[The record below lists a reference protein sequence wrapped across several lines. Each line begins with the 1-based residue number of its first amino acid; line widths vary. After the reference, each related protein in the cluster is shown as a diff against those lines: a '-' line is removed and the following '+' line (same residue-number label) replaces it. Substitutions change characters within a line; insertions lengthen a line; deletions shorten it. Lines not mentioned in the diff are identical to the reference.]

1 MIKRA
6 FATAALLAA
15 ALLAG
20 GEARAQSHTM
30 EFYDVTEVLAPAP
43 AGTVPTNHPDIPNF
57 YSRGSDLAGAGALSF
72 NEGDLRTYEFF
83 AEDDGGAAPSHGA
96 AVRIELLGAGADAY
110 RLSVG
115 ALNESGTPT
124 MPPEPS
130 LSATT
135 LTLSLDSVVG
145 DLLRIRA
152 LRDDDLVAPAE
163 ATLRISLVSGG
174 SISNLPLDFA
184 LTTIEAGM
192 QLGVSDVTNQVRP
205 EHTTLSAVAWQ
216 HSEANRV
223 RGGDHLLLGEGA
235 ARAYVLRAPLGL
247 FTLPDLSIS
256 LVGDGADQFKMGVG
270 LRSEPNLDQADV
282 SAANG
287 EIVIMLMAVPDAD
300 ADAATATLRITQ
312 DGASSPTLSNLPLE
326 LTLSAIDYDDADA
339 VTPFVPGDTGRFI
352 LTPSVSEIAA
362 GGYVSFD
369 LAVDL
374 GVSHGCKDSH
384 CAINVM
390 ALEIVWDDADFIL
403 DTDAMDA
410 IVRSDS
416 TDTVYYEARGARR
429 ADDPAN
435 SAQPDTD
442 GRLRLSQ
449 NPHNA
454 DYDILSFT
462 RDGARSKLI
471 MVLLDSFED
480 TDREIRCEAEDA
492 ASARYC
498 GNFRLLQFGLFAR
511 AGLAVG
517 EQLEIEAKLRRIEI
531 GSGISFSLVSRGR
544 EVVEVDAVSPSAPYE
559 NASVAIAVVARGAA
573 SLSLTVASTPTL
585 STFETAEA
593 PATVAFLNLGDAGGD
608 ALPTLLDVLDLKF
621 AEDGDGSREVADMRM
636 ALSGPG
642 LAAPIMGV
650 VISTMTNNIL
660 RFDFS
665 ALADGGL
672 LVADG
677 VTRTL
682 SVSAWLDAPTASPP
696 PYHYEDRSAFAL
708 NMEAAAFHTTLGERE
723 YSAGSVDDARRAT
736 EFDIDI
742 VAQRLKVSAF
752 YTTGIALTI
761 PPHDALITTG
771 VIQAVDNRGAVDKD
785 YNGMWEMRQ
794 SAVAATVSAASYSF
808 IDGESEVNDFRIDF
822 RPTYDADNLNLSI
835 AFHDV
840 ARELGST
847 DGHLNL
853 TFAVNAWSLIAA
865 AEPTLANDPDAGLS
879 LSLALE
885 AVGFYKQ
892 LAAGDC
898 RGFARNC
905 VLDQDFNNSVTI
917 TPSVGLAGQAAV
929 DLAPVSVQFTA
940 GGATLDLDLA
950 AASLPEAGELE
961 VTLSYPELQAGFAG
975 IAVALPAIV
984 YDFRRTQLA
993 FEAAPVLTVAEAS
1006 TAQQICVE
1014 ATPAN
1019 GADAA
1024 PIELSVALIGG
1035 DAVEDEDYTLAVDD
1049 TFSLSIGAGESR
1061 ACQALTLL
1069 DDARAEND
1077 EHLEFQ
1083 ITRAAY
1089 AGVGSTVTELVRSED
1104 TLRLVI
1110 GNDDDITVRIAPGA
1124 VEFREQA
1131 GVAARLNIS
1140 LWDGANAARFSDD
1153 LGGRRELRFNIIEG
1167 TALLSGLCPANAE
1180 TILVAGSD
1188 FCLRLPAAAA
1198 EGVSLSIVDTAGA
1211 VTFALAYQRNGV
1223 DRFVVEIVAPG
1234 GDALEGADT
1243 FEISIDGLDPSTD
1256 TTYVWQTTAAAP
1268 NLGDDNLSVAMSIR
1282 DAEEAA
1288 PVLVGP
1294 DGQALTAVTLLET
1307 TPSVVFHVE
1316 LREAGGTAAL
1326 VPDEDVGVEITLG
1339 DLPGVSFVDLS
1350 TSTVALSTATR
1361 TLNLVI
1367 AANATRTASFRLLA
1381 RADDN
1386 DVSESGT
1393 LDLLARSGGAT
1404 SPLPADAMA
1413 SVDVTVMDAD
1423 ASAVPFVL
1431 DYDQSGN
1438 VNISDGLILGR
1449 LMAGVIAFET
1459 NLGPNFNRFF
1469 AENAPPGT
1477 LVADSMLL
1485 NVISEDATA
1494 DAAKLLSDRTLRD
1507 EALQSVLFIY
1517 FNYSDDLDLDKSG
1530 NLNISDGLILGRLV
1544 AGVIAAEVSFGP
1556 GFPNFFNPDGSLNKG
1571 LDPGTLDLFYVD
1583 VEADA
1588 TGILPNEAVRRE
1600 AIEKVLE
1607 IYVRAGFSFTD

>member
-1 MIKRA
+1 MIRRA
-6 FATAALLAA
+6 FATAALFA

-43 AGTVPTNHPDIPNF
+43 VGTVPTNHPDIPNF

-573 SLSLTVASTPTL
+573 SAV
-585 STFETAEA
+585 
-593 PATVAFLNLGDAGGD
+593 
-608 ALPTLLDVLDLKF
+608 
-621 AEDGDGSREVADMRM
+621 
-636 ALSGPG
+636 
-642 LAAPIMGV
+642 
-650 VISTMTNNIL
+650 
-660 RFDFS
+660 
-665 ALADGGL
+665 ADGGE
-672 LVADG
+672 
-677 VTRTL
+677 
-682 SVSAWLDAPTASPP
+682 
-696 PYHYEDRSAFAL
+696 H
-708 NMEAAAFHTTLGERE
+708 
-723 YSAGSVDDARRAT
+723 
-736 EFDIDI
+736 
-742 VAQRLKVSAF
+742 
-752 YTTGIALTI
+752 
-761 PPHDALITTG
+761 
-771 VIQAVDNRGAVDKD
+771 
-785 YNGMWEMRQ
+785 
-794 SAVAATVSAASYSF
+794 
-808 IDGESEVNDFRIDF
+808 
-822 RPTYDADNLNLSI
+822 
-835 AFHDV
+835 
-840 ARELGST
+840 
-847 DGHLNL
+847 
-853 TFAVNAWSLIAA
+853 
-865 AEPTLANDPDAGLS
+865 PDA
-879 LSLALE
+879 
-885 AVGFYKQ
+885 Q
-892 LAAGDC
+892 
-898 RGFARNC
+898 
-905 VLDQDFNNSVTI
+905 
-917 TPSVGLAGQAAV
+917 
-929 DLAPVSVQFTA
+929 
-940 GGATLDLDLA
+940 
-950 AASLPEAGELE
+950 
-961 VTLSYPELQAGFAG
+961 
-975 IAVALPAIV
+975 
-984 YDFRRTQLA
+984 
-993 FEAAPVLTVAEAS
+993 
-1006 TAQQICVE
+1006 
-1014 ATPAN
+1014 
-1019 GADAA
+1019 
-1024 PIELSVALIGG
+1024 
-1035 DAVEDEDYTLAVDD
+1035 
-1049 TFSLSIGAGESR
+1049 
-1061 ACQALTLL
+1061 
-1069 DDARAEND
+1069 
-1077 EHLEFQ
+1077 HL
-1083 ITRAAY
+1083 
-1089 AGVGSTVTELVRSED
+1089 
-1104 TLRLVI
+1104 
-1110 GNDDDITVRIAPGA
+1110 
-1124 VEFREQA
+1124 
-1131 GVAARLNIS
+1131 
-1140 LWDGANAARFSDD
+1140 
-1153 LGGRRELRFNIIEG
+1153 
-1167 TALLSGLCPANAE
+1167 
-1180 TILVAGSD
+1180 
-1188 FCLRLPAAAA
+1188 
-1198 EGVSLSIVDTAGA
+1198 
-1211 VTFALAYQRNGV
+1211 
-1223 DRFVVEIVAPG
+1223 
-1234 GDALEGADT
+1234 
-1243 FEISIDGLDPSTD
+1243 
-1256 TTYVWQTTAAAP
+1256 
-1268 NLGDDNLSVAMSIR
+1268 
-1282 DAEEAA
+1282 
-1288 PVLVGP
+1288 
-1294 DGQALTAVTLLET
+1294 
-1307 TPSVVFHVE
+1307 
-1316 LREAGGTAAL
+1316 
-1326 VPDEDVGVEITLG
+1326 
-1339 DLPGVSFVDLS
+1339 
-1350 TSTVALSTATR
+1350 
-1361 TLNLVI
+1361 
-1367 AANATRTASFRLLA
+1367 
-1381 RADDN
+1381 
-1386 DVSESGT
+1386 
-1393 LDLLARSGGAT
+1393 
-1404 SPLPADAMA
+1404 
-1413 SVDVTVMDAD
+1413 
-1423 ASAVPFVL
+1423 
-1431 DYDQSGN
+1431 
-1438 VNISDGLILGR
+1438 
-1449 LMAGVIAFET
+1449 
-1459 NLGPNFNRFF
+1459 
-1469 AENAPPGT
+1469 
-1477 LVADSMLL
+1477 
-1485 NVISEDATA
+1485 
-1494 DAAKLLSDRTLRD
+1494 
-1507 EALQSVLFIY
+1507 
-1517 FNYSDDLDLDKSG
+1517 
-1530 NLNISDGLILGRLV
+1530 
-1544 AGVIAAEVSFGP
+1544 
-1556 GFPNFFNPDGSLNKG
+1556 
-1571 LDPGTLDLFYVD
+1571 
-1583 VEADA
+1583 
-1588 TGILPNEAVRRE
+1588 
-1600 AIEKVLE
+1600 
-1607 IYVRAGFSFTD
+1607 